1 MMRVRP
7 LTLSPQQRGVMWAL
21 LGISCLGLS
30 DALVK
35 WLGGHYGSLQ
45 LVFVRNL
52 ISLLLL

>member
-1 MMRVRP
+1 
-7 LTLSPQQRGVMWAL
+7 MWAL

-30 DALVK
+30 NALVK

-52 ISLLLL
+52 ISLLLLSPILLAQGGMVGHAAP